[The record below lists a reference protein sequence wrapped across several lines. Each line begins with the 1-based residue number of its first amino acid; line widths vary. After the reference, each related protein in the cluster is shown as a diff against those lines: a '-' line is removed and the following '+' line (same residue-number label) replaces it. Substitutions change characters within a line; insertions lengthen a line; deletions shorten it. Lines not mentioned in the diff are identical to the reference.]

1 MKVSGFTFI
10 RNARKF
16 DYPIVEAIGSIL
28 PLCDEMIVCVGR
40 SKDDTRKMIETIPSG
55 KIKIIPSVW
64 DDTLREGG
72 RVLAQ
77 ETDKAFAAITPDAD
91 WAFYIQGDEV
101 LHEKYIPVVRQA
113 MEQYKDDKKVEGLL
127 FKYIH
132 FYGSYDYLG
141 NSRRWYQH
149 EIRVVRPCKSIR
161 SYRDA
166 QGFRLNGRK
175 LRVKKIDAFIYHYG
189 WVKPPRY
196 QQAKAMK
203 FHRMWHDDEWMERHI
218 PDTEE
223 FDYSKIDSLKLFEG
237 THPLVMQERIA
248 RKNWTFSFDV
258 TKKKF
263 SFKDRCLHRLEQLTG
278 RRWFEYKNYH
288 LI

>member
-1 MKVSGFTFI
+1 
-10 RNARKF
+10 
-16 DYPIVEAIGSIL
+16 
-28 PLCDEMIVCVGR
+28 
-40 SKDDTRKMIETIPSG
+40 
-55 KIKIIPSVW
+55 
-64 DDTLREGG
+64 
-72 RVLAQ
+72 
-77 ETDKAFAAITPDAD
+77 
-91 WAFYIQGDEV
+91 
-101 LHEKYIPVVRQA
+101 
-113 MEQYKDDKKVEGLL
+113 MEQYKDDRKVEGLL

-149 EIRVVRPCKSIR
+149 EIRIIRPHESIR

-189 WVKPPRY
+189 WVKPPKH
-196 QQAKAMK
+196 QQAKAIK
-203 FHRMWHDDEWMERHI
+203 FHRMWHDDEWIERHI
-218 PDTEE
+218 PDAEE

-248 RKNWTFSFDV
+248 RKNWSFSFDV
-258 TKKKF
+258 TQKKF

-278 RRWFEYKNYH
+278 RRWFEYRNYH